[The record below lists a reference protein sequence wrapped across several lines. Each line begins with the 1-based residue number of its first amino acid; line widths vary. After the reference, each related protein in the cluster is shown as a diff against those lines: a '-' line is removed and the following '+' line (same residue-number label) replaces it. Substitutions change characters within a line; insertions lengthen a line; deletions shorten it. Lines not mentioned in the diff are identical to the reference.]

1 MSTDTREWSGDVVR
15 ASVGQRLDVFLARE
29 LGRSRAQVQ
38 ALLKAGGVR
47 LGPGV
52 ASASHR
58 LRGEDAIR
66 LEDIPGVK
74 PPQVEPQ
81 GEDIPLDILYED
93 DALLAINKQP
103 GLVVH
108 PAAGNWSG
116 TLVNALVHHCGTR
129 LATRG
134 GGERLGI
141 VHRLDK
147 DTSGVLV
154 VAKTDLAHERL
165 SRAFAAREV
174 VKLYRALCRGTFRR
188 ASGEIREAIG
198 RHPRDR
204 KKMAVIKTANR
215 ARTAWTDY
223 RVLRQGNDG
232 AEVECRLHTGRTH
245 QIRVHLAHLGHAILG
260 DAVYGRAALQ
270 VGGTYPLRQMLH
282 AARIELAHPITGDR
296 LTIDAPLPADYAACR
311 TQLLD

>member
-1 MSTDTREWSGDVVR
+1 MSIITREWAGDVVR
-15 ASVGQRLDVFLARE
+15 ASAGERLDVFLARE

-47 LGPGV
+47 LLGRE
-52 ASASHR
+52 ASASQR
-58 LRGEDAIR
+58 LRVDDAITLVDAPAPER
-66 LEDIPGVK
+66 REA
-74 PPQVEPQ
+74 EPQ

-93 DALLAINKQP
+93 DSLLAINKQP

-116 TLVNALVHHCGTR
+116 TLVNALVHHCGAH

-147 DTSGVLV
+147 DTSGVLL

-165 SRAFAAREV
+165 SWAFAAREV
-174 VKLYRALCRGTFRR
+174 VKIYRALCRGTFRR

-204 KKMAVIKTANR
+204 KKMAVIKSAGRR
-215 ARTAWTDY
+215 ARAAWTDY
-223 RVLRQGNDG
+223 RVLKQGKEG
-232 AEVECRLHTGRTH
+232 AEVECRLQTGRTH
-245 QIRVHLAHLGHAILG
+245 QIRVHLAHLGHPILG
-260 DAVYGRAALQ
+260 DAVYGPALMKTGISQ
-270 VGGTYPLRQMLH
+270 RQMLH
-282 AARIELAHPITGDR
+282 ASRVEIAHPITGR
-296 LTIDAPLPADYAACR
+296 ELKIEAPLQADYAACR
-311 TQLLD
+311 IELLR